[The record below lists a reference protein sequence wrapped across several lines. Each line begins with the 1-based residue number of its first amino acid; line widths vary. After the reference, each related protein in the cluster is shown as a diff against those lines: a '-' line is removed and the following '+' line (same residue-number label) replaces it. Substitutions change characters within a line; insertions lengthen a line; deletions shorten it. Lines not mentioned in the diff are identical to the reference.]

1 MFQSIAHRY
10 SRSPAIEPLA
20 KKRGEILLTTNNPP
34 HGQITTDVH
43 IGSPQK
49 TKIPA
54 PWYDFK
60 SKYQSPHT
68 FVFLTKDNFRND
80 YALVFFYLFK
90 NGILRVSL
98 IIIIKKKGR
107 TRARRVGLMRV

>member
-20 KKRGEILLTTNNPP
+20 KERGEILLTTNNTP
-34 HGQITTDVH
+34 HGQITTDLH
-43 IGSPQK
+43 IWSPQK
-49 TKIPA
+49 TKTPE

-68 FVFLTKDNFRND
+68 LFLTKDNFYND
-80 YALVFFYLFK
+80 YLLEFFYLFK
-90 NGILRVSL
+90 NN
-98 IIIIKKKGR
+98 K
-107 TRARRVGLMRV
+107 TRFTCAAAKYQSRKVPP